1 MKHLRLSLLAVLA
14 MMVTLLRA
22 QTNVL
27 CVDTVKAPSGKALS
41 LNIVMENQ
49 SDITGVQFDISV
61 PYDLATNDEGVIV
74 AEAARSRIPNHTVAI
89 RKKDDPWKYYYPD
102 GLGTSSVGMTYH
114 RYRVILYS
122 DRNELVVDEKG
133 TLLTLQL
140 TTDVSLPNNALLP
153 VFVENVTM
161 TDMQKQNVA
170 TGKKDGAILIEQ
182 IPRPD
187 LEPSDVTFTPATV
200 QPGDKLTVSWQVKN
214 VGLKA
219 TEDGWTEQISLVNLT
234 GTTTKVIATAYYGEV
249 LAQNAT
255 VGRQTEIE
263 LPQNLG
269 LDGLCRL
276 KVEVVP
282 TEKTGEHPTMRDN
295 NIAMSATNIS
305 IEKRLTLEFS
315 KYRFTE
321 GSQQRV
327 MAKLSRS
334 GSWTLAQTF
343 QIVKEPKDTRVDIQ
357 QNVTIPAGQ
366 SGVVFYFNVL
376 DNDVVDSDSIITLT
390 VKHTDYVPVL
400 QQIVIEDNEYPAL
413 MVKASKT
420 DLNEGD
426 QFTLTVTTPRV
437 SEEPIAL
444 KIQSEDNSRFLFN
457 STAVIPAGEESVVVP
472 VLCSNDELPNLEQS
486 NKFTV
491 SAKNL
496 SPGEAIVILHDDDM
510 PALTLELTPAQVGEG
525 DGPTA
530 VAAVL
535 TRTGKTSNTITVR
548 ISDDSDGGLY
558 YSNKS
563 ITMDKGVETV
573 FFNLGPVDNAVQE
586 GDRTYTLTAAIYV
599 KSCSCSASGE
609 SVGSVQTRLTV
620 LDNDG
625 AALSISSQAA
635 TVKEGDET
643 VLTVTRN
650 TLTDVSKPLTVT
662 LSSNYDAELEYGHS
676 ITIPA
681 GQTSTQVALK
691 SKKNDVSGDSK
702 TIVFTVSAEGYASGT
717 CMLLVTDQ
725 TLPDARATD
734 LTTDVSEAPVKSK
747 FTASVTIVNE
757 GAYPLP
763 ANTPV
768 MFYQQGKSEALGT
781 TETERAVAVGES
793 IVVSRVITLPDQ
805 VGDYTFYAVV
815 NASRTVTE
823 LVYTNNT
830 SNEAKVQT
838 TSPFTATVKTD
849 KQVYRQNAAVIVSG
863 EMHGENTGNATI
875 DVYMINDGA
884 REVKQTETD
893 ADGKFTLEWQLYDK
907 QSGHFV
913 VGACYRND
921 PTTEEMASFDV
932 YGLKR
937 TENSYITCQATCGE
951 AYGGSLS
958 LVNAGTLPLTGVTVE
973 VMGGP
978 EGLQTQ
984 FNIPANIAANQEVTL
999 RYSLT
1004 GTVPSQ
1010 GDNWEMI
1017 RIRVVSAEGAALEIP
1032 IHFYARVATGNL
1044 VPEFRN
1050 LNTTVVKTAGRDI
1063 SFMVT
1068 NTGKGNT
1075 GKISL
1080 SLPDFIKPLTGS
1092 TMPGLNQNDTATV
1105 VLRIQPTD
1113 DMQLNVPVTGILGIN
1128 CENGNGTYVNY
1139 NITPVSNSKGTLVV
1153 DVTDEF
1159 TYYTDE
1165 KPHVAG
1171 AEIVLRNPVTGALV
1185 AQGTSDADGLY
1196 TIELPE
1202 GYYQL
1207 NVTADK
1213 HDAYRNNVL
1222 VDPEGTTTKV
1232 INLSYQAISVSW
1244 NVVETEVEDQYDIVT
1259 TVKYE
1264 TNVPTP
1270 VVETVQPD
1278 KLDLDHLGVGESIIY
1293 YAIMTNK
1300 GLIQA
1305 EDVGYTLPEFAGDY
1319 QWEPLVEHENL
1330 TLAPQQSYTI
1340 PVKVTRVEAAASV
1353 KGFKARGVSNGNCR
1367 TLTTTVYW
1375 WECGNDHK
1383 WHKYSRPVTYTECDG
1398 GYLTVYGGGGGG
1410 VGGPGGGGG
1419 GSSYTSTQQ
1428 SDQIYEGKDCNPCK
1442 ENVHKIAKSVFD
1454 CAISFVDAFQIGCW
1468 YGMANGFFNHSS
1480 AADITQL
1487 VVGSVGCGVGLIKQ
1501 NSPIGLICNIVN
1513 CTVSFV
1519 DLYVNDCGAPPPPDI
1534 GPGDVPGGGGGG
1546 INPPD
1551 PRIFHTPANPSLK
1564 KEKAGGSADEFLST
1578 FAARNFAV
1586 QRWLENYLGVFDEI
1600 LGSRKWQ
1607 DYMTIDERD
1616 EMLKVIE
1623 PFLTNRE
1630 HITADA
1636 LRLYKPQDVSDDLLD
1651 YLVERIN
1658 NTLDY
1663 ENDTTLV
1670 LENRIHADILNCR
1683 LQIMNELDEFIKE
1696 HTGETV
1702 MGLFSKDSREVMD
1715 HLEQESN
1722 NTCATIT
1729 LQIDQT
1735 MTMTRQAFR
1744 GTLTIGNGNKEAAMK
1759 DVKLKLK
1766 VTNTQTAQLATEK
1779 EFEMHTES
1787 LKNFKGE
1794 LDMESG
1800 WYLGADSTGTA
1811 TILFIPSKYA
1821 APDVP
1826 VNYSFGGT
1834 LSYKDPNTDL
1844 EVTRELYPV
1853 TLTVKPSPELDLTY
1867 FMQRDLYG
1875 DDALTDDIEP
1885 VVPGE
1890 FAVLINNKGNGDA
1903 TNVRMVTK
1911 QPKIIENEKGLF
1923 IDFEFVSSQLNGQE
1937 KVMAMGETIPTDFGT
1952 IPAHSQAYA
1961 QWWLE
1966 SSLLGHFVEYDIKAT
1981 HVTSYG
1987 NENLSLLDQVTIH
2000 ELIHGFTPPAGN
2012 VTIGRGF
2019 LVNDISDIEDLPD
2032 QIYFTNGSQ
2041 AEVNVTTDAV
2051 IEKQSSTD
2059 YTLTVHPMSEG
2070 WNYGSLLDPTVGRR
2084 KLLSIVRL
2092 SDNVQLPVDNMWQTD
2107 RTLIDGGDWLYENRL
2122 HFIDNFPASALL
2134 DGVRYKLIFEDRSD
2148 LPLEVESI
2156 TGMELD
2162 GQPVRTTY
2170 VDEVTVTFNKAI
2182 QPETF
2187 TQDDVTLNVQ
2197 GEKQDLSSVQFSSED
2212 NTKFTLDF
2220 TELSRTLPNGYY
2232 VLTVQTSGI
2241 TDYEG
2246 YNGYA
2251 GKKADWVLFLGGL
2264 VQVTTTEYP
2273 LYSGTILR
2281 EKIGD
2286 ASESAQLR
2294 MKAPSDGSVSSV
2306 QYGDRYRFTAT
2317 ANEGF
2322 EFVNWTLGGTVISTN
2337 PVYETTVTSDQDLV
2351 ANFKKKQ
2358 YKVDVTV
2365 TPNGSVLGTGVYE
2378 YGTEIALVAVP
2389 NEDFGLK
2396 CWTVNDETVAATG
2409 DTLKVVVDKAMT
2421 VRADFVR
2428 EVYAQTLNFVKGWNW
2443 MSLYLAEKQA
2453 LGNITTFASRV
2464 QSQKNELIR
2473 VPEQGLVGDIDYLQP
2488 GTSYKL
2494 ETNTPFTI
2502 AMRGRL
2508 FDTDLQDVTLQQGWN
2523 WIAYPYFETRNLAT
2537 VLTNAEDGDCI
2548 TAQEGFSEYEN
2559 GTWEGTLTE
2568 LTPGQGYLYKSAST
2582 KSLAFDFNEAS
2593 TGTNEPTSPISVDTH
2608 RYPHTMNLIASIT
2621 CDGVELS
2628 GEHYTIYAFAGDE
2641 LRGVSQF
2648 VGDNHYLTIYGDEPA
2663 SITFVVKQAET
2674 AEVFNAS
2681 QKLQFVS
2688 DVVGTRNQ
2696 PYTIGYNT
2704 TSIASQLTDDI
2715 PCTVFTPDGILISR
2729 DVTLKQ
2735 LRHLPKGVYIVNQ
2748 RKCLLK

>member
-1 MKHLRLSLLAVLA
+1 MKHLRLSLLTALA
-14 MMVTLLRA
+14 MMALLLHA

-27 CVDTVKAPSGKALS
+27 RVDTVKAPSGKALS
-41 LNIVMENQ
+41 LNVVMENQ
-49 SDITGVQFDISV
+49 SDVAGVQFDISV
-61 PYDLATNDEGVIV
+61 PYELNTNDEGAIV
-74 AEAARSRIPNHTVAI
+74 AEAARLRIPNHVVQC
-89 RKKDDPWKYYYPD
+89 RKKDTQWKTYYPK
-102 GLGTSSVGMTYH
+102 GEGTGGQGMTYH
-114 RYRVILYS
+114 RYRVIIYS
-122 DRNELVVDEKG
+122 DRNELVVDDQG

-140 TTDVSLPNNALLP
+140 TTDVALENNALLP
-153 VFVENVTM
+153 VYLENVTM
-161 TDMQKQNVA
+161 TNLQKQNVA
-170 TGKKDGAILIEQ
+170 TGTKNGAIIIEQ

-187 LEPSDVTFTPATV
+187 LEPLNVTFTPETV
-200 QPGDKLTVSWQVKN
+200 NPGGKFTVSWQVRN
-214 VGLKA
+214 VGQKA
-219 TEDGWTEQISLVNLT
+219 TEDGWTEQISLTNLA
-234 GTTTKVIATAYYGEV
+234 GTTSKIIATTYYGEV
-249 LAQNAT
+249 LAQGSDIN
-255 VGRQTEIE
+255 RQEEIE

-269 LDGLCRL
+269 LDGLCKV

-282 TEKTGEHPTMRDN
+282 TDKTGEHPTMRDN
-295 NIAMSATNIS
+295 NIAISATNIS
-305 IEKRLTLEFS
+305 LEKRLTLELS
-315 KYRFTE
+315 KLRFTE

-343 QIVKEPKDTRVDIQ
+343 QIVKDPKDSRVEIQ

-366 SGVVFYFNVL
+366 SGVVFYFDVK
-376 DNDVVDSDSIITLT
+376 DNDVLDADSIVTIT
-390 VKHTDYVPVL
+390 VKHTDYVSIAK
-400 QQIVIEDNEYPAL
+400 QIVIEDNEYPAL
-413 MVKASKT
+413 KVQASKI

-426 QFTLTVTTPRV
+426 AFSLTITTPRI
-437 SEEPIAL
+437 SPEPITL
-444 KIQSEDNSRFLFN
+444 KIQSEDNSRFIFN
-457 STAVIPAGEESVVVP
+457 STAVIPANEESVTVP
-472 VLCSNDELPNLEQS
+472 ILCSNDELPNLEQS

-496 SPGEAIVILHDDDM
+496 SAGEVIVILHDDDM
-510 PALTLELTPAQVGEG
+510 PALTLELTPNKVSEG

-573 FFNLGPVDNAVQE
+573 FFNLGPVDNAMQE
-586 GDRTYTLTAAIYV
+586 GDRTYTVTAAIYV

-609 SVGSVQTRLTV
+609 SVGSVQAQITV

-625 AALSISSQAA
+625 AALSVSSQVA
-635 TVKEGDET
+635 TVKEGGET
-643 VLTVTRN
+643 TLTVTRN
-650 TLTDVSKPLTVT
+650 TLNDVSKPLTVT
-662 LSSNYDAELEYGHS
+662 LSSNYDDELEYNHS
-676 ITIPA
+676 VTIPA
-681 GQTSTQVALK
+681 GESSTQVPVK

-702 TIVFTVSAEGYASGT
+702 TIVFTVAATGYASGT

-725 TLPDARATD
+725 TLPDARAIEF
-734 LTTDVSEAPVKSK
+734 TTDVSEAGIKSK
-747 FTASVTIVNE
+747 ITASVTIVNE

-768 MFYQQGKSEALGT
+768 VFYQQGKSEALGT
-781 TETERAVAVGES
+781 TNTETAVPVGES
-793 IVVSRVITLPDQ
+793 IVVTRVITLPDQ
-805 VGDYTFYAVV
+805 VGDYTYYAVV

-830 SNEAKVQT
+830 SNEVTVKAL
-838 TSPFTATVKTD
+838 SPFTATVKTD
-849 KQVYRQNAAVIVSG
+849 KQVYRQNATVIIVG
-863 EMHGENTGNATI
+863 EMHGENTANAPI
-875 DVYMINDGA
+875 DVYMINDGT
-884 REVKQTETD
+884 REVKQEWTD
-893 ADGKFTLEWQLYDK
+893 ADGKFYLEWQLYDK
-907 QSGHFV
+907 QSGHFA

-921 PTTEEMASFDV
+921 PTTEEMATFDV
-932 YGLKR
+932 FGLKR

-951 AYGGSLS
+951 AFGGSLK
-958 LVNAGTLPLTGVTVE
+958 LVNAGKLPLTGVTVE

-984 FNIPANIAANQEVTL
+984 FDIPASIGASEEVTL

-1010 GDNWEMI
+1010 GDSWEMI
-1017 RIRVVSAEGAALEIP
+1017 RIRVISAEGAALEIP

-1050 LNTTVVKTAGRDI
+1050 LNTTVVKATGRDI

-1080 SLPDFIKPLTGS
+1080 SLPDFIKPLTGA

-1113 DMQLNVPVTGILGIN
+1113 DMQLNVPVTGMLGIN
-1128 CENGNGTYVNY
+1128 CENGNGTYIDY
-1139 NITPVSNSKGTLVV
+1139 SIMPVSNSTGTLVV

-1171 AEIVLRNPVTGALV
+1171 AEIVVRNPVTGALV
-1185 AQGTSDADGLY
+1185 AQGTSGADGLY

-1213 HDAYRNNVL
+1213 HDAYKNNVL

-1305 EDVGYTLPEFAGDY
+1305 EDVGYTIPEFAGDY

-1340 PVKVTRVEAAASV
+1340 PVKVTRIEAPAST
-1353 KGFKARGVSNGNCR
+1353 KGSKLRAVSNGNCR
-1367 TLTTTVYW
+1367 TLSTTEYW
-1375 WECGNDHK
+1375 WECGKDHK

-1410 VGGPGGGGG
+1410 TGPGSPGGGSS
-1419 GSSYTSTQQ
+1419 SSYTSTQA

-1442 ENVHKIAKSVFD
+1442 ENVHKIAKSIFD
-1454 CAISFVDAFQIGCW
+1454 CAISFVDAFQLGCW
-1468 YGMANGFFNHSS
+1468 YGLANGIMNHSS
-1480 AADITQL
+1480 AADITQI
-1487 VVGSVGCGVGLIKQ
+1487 VVGAVGCGVGIVK
-1501 NSPIGLICNIVN
+1501 NDSPIGLICNIVN

-1519 DLYVNDCGAPPPPDI
+1519 DLYVNDCGAPPPPSI
-1534 GPGDVPGGGGGG
+1534 GPGDVPGGGG

-1551 PRIFHTPANPSLK
+1551 PRIFHAPMKRLIK
-1564 KEKAGGSADEFLST
+1564 KQNAGGGGEFLSA

-1607 DYMTIDERD
+1607 DNMTVDERD
-1616 EMLKVIE
+1616 EMLKIIE
-1623 PFLTNRE
+1623 PFLRNRE

-1636 LRLYKPQDVSDDLLD
+1636 LRLYKPQDVSDGLLD

-1658 NTLDY
+1658 NTIDY
-1663 ENDTTLV
+1663 EKDETLEA
-1670 LENRIHADILNCR
+1670 ENRIHADILDCR
-1683 LQIMNELDEFIKE
+1683 LDMMNQLDEFIKE

-1702 MGLFSKDSREVMD
+1702 MGLFSQDSRDVID
-1715 HLEQESN
+1715 HLEKESN
-1722 NTCATIT
+1722 NTCATIK

-1744 GTLTIGNGNKEAAMK
+1744 GTLTIGNGNKEAAME

-1787 LKNFKGE
+1787 LMNFKGE

-1821 APDVP
+1821 APDSP
-1826 VNYSFGGT
+1826 IEYSFGGT

-1875 DDALTDDIEP
+1875 DDALTEAIEP

-1890 FAVLINNKGNGDA
+1890 FAVIINNKGNGDA
-1903 TNVRMVTK
+1903 TNVRMLTK
-1911 QPKIIENEKGLF
+1911 QPKIIENEKGLY
-1923 IDFEFVSSQLNGQE
+1923 IDFEFVSSQLNGQD
-1937 KVMAMGETIPTDFGT
+1937 KVMAMGENIPTDFGN

-1961 QWWLE
+1961 QWWLQ
-1966 SSLLGHFVEYDIKAT
+1966 SSLLGHFSEYDIKAT

-2019 LVNDISDIEDLPD
+2019 LVNDISDTEDLPD
-2032 QIYFTNGSQ
+2032 QIYFTDGSQ
-2041 AEVNVTTDAV
+2041 AEVNVTKDAV
-2051 IEKQSSTD
+2051 IEKQSNTE
-2059 YTLTVHPMSEG
+2059 YTLTVHPTNEG

-2092 SDNVQLPVDNMWQTD
+2092 SDNKELPVDNMWQTD
-2107 RTLIDGGDWLYENRL
+2107 RTLIDGADWLYENRF
-2122 HFIDNFPASALL
+2122 HFIDNFPAASMLE
-2134 DGVRYKLIFEDRSD
+2134 GVKYKLTFEDRSEK
-2148 LPLEVESI
+2148 PLEVESI
-2156 TGMELD
+2156 TGMELN

-2187 TQDDVTLNVQ
+2187 TQDDVTLSVQ
-2197 GEKQDLSSVQFSSED
+2197 GEKQDLSAVGFASED
-2212 NTKFTLDF
+2212 NTVWKLDF
-2220 TELSRTLPNGYY
+2220 TDLSRTLPNGYY
-2232 VLTVQTSGI
+2232 VLTVQTTGI
-2241 TDYEG
+2241 IDHEG
-2246 YNGYA
+2246 YNGYN
-2251 GKKADWVLFLGGL
+2251 GLKKDWVLFLGGL

-2273 LYSGTILR
+2273 LYSGTIQS
-2281 EKIGD
+2281 EKISGTPEP
-2286 ASESAQLR
+2286 ANAAR
-2294 MKAPSDGSVSSV
+2294 KAPGDGNVTAV
-2306 QYGDRYRFTAT
+2306 KYGDKYRFTAT

-2322 EFVNWTLGGTVISTN
+2322 EFVNWSLNGVAISTN
-2337 PVYETTVTSDQDLV
+2337 PVYETTITSNQDLV
-2351 ANFKKKQ
+2351 ANFKKRQ
-2358 YKVDVTV
+2358 YKVDATAGSGGTV
-2365 TPNGSVLGTGVYE
+2365 AGTGVYD
-2378 YGTEIALVAVP
+2378 YGAEVNIVATP
-2389 NEDFGLK
+2389 KADFILK
-2396 CWTVNDETVAATG
+2396 GWIVNGTAVAADG
-2409 DTLKVVVDKAMT
+2409 NTLTVTADKALT
-2421 VRADFVR
+2421 IQAEFVQD
-2428 EVYAQTLNFVKGWNW
+2428 VFTQALTMVQGWNW
-2443 MSLYLAEKQA
+2443 VSTYLSEEQP
-2453 LGNITTFASRV
+2453 LGNVTTFASRV
-2464 QSQKNELIR
+2464 LSQTDELVIDPEYGLMGNINR
-2473 VPEQGLVGDIDYLQP
+2473 IVPTAG
-2488 GTSYKL
+2488 YKI
-2494 ETNTPFTI
+2494 EAATNFSI
-2502 AMRGRL
+2502 AMRGRIYKKPISV
-2508 FDTDLQDVTLQQGWN
+2508 QPGWN
-2523 WIAYPYFETRNLAT
+2523 WIAYPYYESRGLAD
-2537 VLTNAEDGDCI
+2537 VLTGAEEGDYI
-2548 TAQEGFSEYEN
+2548 VSQATGFSQYS
-2559 GTWEGTLTE
+2559 GGKWEGTLDV
-2568 LTPGQGYLYKSAST
+2568 LIPGQGYLYKSVSSKQLTFDITNAPAS
-2582 KSLAFDFNEAS
+2582 
-2593 TGTNEPTSPISVDTH
+2593 EPAPVSQLVVDAR
-2608 RYPHTMNLIASIT
+2608 RYPNTMNIT
-2621 CDGVELS
+2621 ARIYDNDIEVPAQQ
-2628 GEHYTIYAFAGDE
+2628 YTVYAFAGEE
-2641 LRGVSQF
+2641 LRGISQC
-2648 VGDNHYLTIYGDEPA
+2648 VGSNHYLTVYGDDPV
-2663 SITFVVKQAET
+2663 SITLIVENAET
-2674 AEVFNAS
+2674 SETFCTE
-2681 QKLQFVS
+2681 KTLTFTG
-2688 DVVGTRNQ
+2688 DVVGSYEE
-2696 PYTIGYNT
+2696 PFAIVMGPT
-2704 TSIASQLTDDI
+2704 TGISQLTTSA
-2715 PCTVFTPDGILISR
+2715 PMTVYTVDGVLVSR
-2729 DVTLKQ
+2729 DATIKS
-2735 LRHLPKGVYIVNQ
+2735 LRSLPKGVYIVNR
-2748 RKCLLK
+2748 RKCYIR